1 MKALF
6 KNEIVNMV
14 FVLGCICGTAGLALS
29 GVYELTKGPIAETL
43 LKEVKGPAVA
53 KVFAKLKYDNKP
65 MEEMIKIPMGKDK
78 TGKPAVLFVFPA
90 KAGGKTV
97 GVAMESAAAGFGGD
111 VAVMVGFD
119 VAASKVSGLAVVS
132 HSETPGYGARI
143 DTDPKFV
150 PSFAGKGIDKALTGS
165 DVDGMTG
172 ASITTG
178 ATIEAV
184 NKAIEVYSQ
193 FKDQMVQ

>member
-14 FVLGCICGTAGLALS
+14 FVLGAICIAAGLSLS
-29 GVYELTKGPIAETL
+29 AVYEVTKGPIAETL

-53 KVFAKLKYDNKP
+53 KVFNKIKYDNKP

-78 TGKPAVLFVFPA
+78 VGKPAFLLAFPA
-90 KAGGKTV
+90 KSGGKTV

-119 VAASKVSGLAVVS
+119 VAGNKLSGLAVVT

-150 PSFAGKGIDKALTGS
+150 PSFAGKGIDKTLAVA
-165 DVDGMTG
+165 DVDGMSG

-178 ATIEAV
+178 ATVEAV
-184 NKAIEVYSQ
+184 NKAIALYSQ